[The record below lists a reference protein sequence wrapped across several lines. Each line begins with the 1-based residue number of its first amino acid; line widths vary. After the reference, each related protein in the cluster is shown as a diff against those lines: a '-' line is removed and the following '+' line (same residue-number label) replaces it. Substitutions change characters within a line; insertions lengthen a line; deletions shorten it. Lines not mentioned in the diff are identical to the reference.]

1 MGCPCPVAFPVFFG
15 HKVRVEAMLT
25 IDSAVQC
32 FEVLSPPAWPRKPV
46 EPLAFSTAL
55 TGQVRFLLAVFDQ
68 VTGPKTRAPTHLR
81 RPRQLCN
88 AVLSS
93 IAYLVENG
101 FENLTPGTLFDIPV
115 FSGSLNASLIALSM
129 LRDRGLIS

>member
-1 MGCPCPVAFPVFFG
+1 MACPLPFAFPLFFAQ
-15 HKVRVEAMLT
+15 KVRVEAMQT
-25 IDSAVQC
+25 TAGGGQC
-32 FEVLSPPAWPRKPV
+32 FKVLSPRAWPRKPV